1 MKIAIIGN
9 GIAGIT
15 AARWLRKL
23 DDKVEITVISDEGD
37 YFFSRTALMYIY
49 MGHMR
54 LQDTQPYENWFW
66 EQNRIKLLRGR
77 VESIDFEHKSLI
89 LKDKNIVNYDKLI
102 LSLGSKSNKFG
113 WKGQDLDGVHGLYH
127 LQDVEAMERHS
138 AVGLKRAVI
147 VGGGLIGIEMAEMF
161 HSRHIPVTFLVRE
174 KSFWDLI
181 LPAEESAMINRHI
194 REHGID
200 LRLESELNEVLDE
213 NNDGKAD
220 AILMKNGEKIACG
233 FVGLTVGVSP
243 NVDFVK
249 NTALKI
255 NRGIVVNEY
264 LETNM
269 PNVYAIGDCAEIETP
284 QSGRRPIEAIW
295 YTGRMMGETVAYNIL
310 NKKVKYNPGIWFNSA
325 KFLDIEYQVYGDIR
339 AQLGDNQATIYWEHA
354 DGKKGIRI
362 TYDKNEGNVLGFN
375 LMGVRYRHEVCEKWI
390 KDKTPIETVLQ
401 NLGLA
406 NFDPEFYKE
415 YENEV
420 VQIFNKQTGNNL
432 QLKTKRGLNAVLKFL
447 KIA

>member
-23 DDKVEITVISDEGD
+23 DNKVEITVISDEGD

-66 EQNRIKLLRGR
+66 EQNRIQLLRGH

-138 AVGLKRAVI
+138 VNGMNRAVI
-147 VGGGLIGIEMAEMF
+147 IGGGLIGIEMAEMF

-181 LPAEESAMINRHI
+181 LPAEESAMVNRHI

-220 AILMKNGEKIACG
+220 AILMKNGEKIDCG

-255 NRGIVVNEY
+255 NKGIAVNEY
-264 LETNM
+264 LQTNV
-269 PNVYAIGDCAEIETP
+269 PDVYAIGDCAEIESP

-295 YTGRMMGETVAYNIL
+295 YTGRMMGETVAYNIM

-339 AQLGDNQATIYWEHA
+339 AQLADNQATIYWEHA

-390 KDKTPIETVLQ
+390 KDKTPIETVLRD
-401 NLGLA
+401 LGLA

-415 YENEV
+415 YEHEV
-420 VQIFNKQTGNNL
+420 VQIFNKQTGKSL
-432 QLKTKRGLNAVLKFL
+432 QLKTKRGLNAVLQFL